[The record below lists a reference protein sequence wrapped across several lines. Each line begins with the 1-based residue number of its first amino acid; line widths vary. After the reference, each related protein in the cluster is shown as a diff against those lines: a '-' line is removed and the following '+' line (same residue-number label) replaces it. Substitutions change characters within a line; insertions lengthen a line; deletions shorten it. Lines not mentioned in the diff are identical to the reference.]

1 MINNSNVNN
10 LSIKKKIIAMGFAGT
25 LATVSLVGCGNND
38 MLDTQYTFPKAVI
51 FSDNS
56 VTIVEVE
63 SWSDYD
69 GEQLQITTPEGF
81 CFVTSSF
88 DTKLINDENSSISAE
103 DFARS
108 IMGED
113 VEINYLNQG
122 KQKTK

>member
-1 MINNSNVNN
+1 MINNSNVKN

-69 GEQLQITTPEGF
+69 GSNSKLQHQKD
-81 CFVTSSF
+81 FVS
-88 DTKLINDENSSISAE
+88 
-103 DFARS
+103 
-108 IMGED
+108 
-113 VEINYLNQG
+113 
-122 KQKTK
+122 